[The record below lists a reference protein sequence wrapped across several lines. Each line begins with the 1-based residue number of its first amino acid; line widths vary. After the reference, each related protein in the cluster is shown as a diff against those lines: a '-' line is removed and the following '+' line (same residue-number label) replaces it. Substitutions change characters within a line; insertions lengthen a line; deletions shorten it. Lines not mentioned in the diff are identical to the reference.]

1 MQRKILRK
9 PGGPKNSIATPK
21 RVWLYCELDI
31 CGAVENT
38 LIATEVREV
47 VALKLTKVQNI
58 FSFVLY
64 RQKKEQFTFTF
75 LFI

>member
-21 RVWLYCELDI
+21 RVWLHCELDI
-31 CGAVENT
+31 FGAVENT

-47 VALKLTKVQNI
+47 VALKLTKVQSI

-64 RQKKEQFTFTF
+64 GQKKEQFTFTF